1 MCFFSMS
8 SVMGRKTS
16 SGGRREGKQ
25 NSEENTELLQR
36 FVPLAITI
44 STEKA
49 RSERIIALILAEFRL
64 QFKEQLSLFSGISSR
79 TELFT
84 HFYSNHKDTKNTKQ
98 NNKKETL

>member
-1 MCFFSMS
+1 MCP
-8 SVMGRKTS
+8 
-16 SGGRREGKQ
+16 SGSTRYSTRKQ

-64 QFKEQLSLFSGISSR
+64 QFKEQLSLFSGIDV
-79 TELFT
+79 
-84 HFYSNHKDTKNTKQ
+84 NVDVC
-98 NNKKETL
+98 